1 MDKRVSVIGMG
12 KLGAP
17 LAASLAS
24 KGLRVIGVDAEREK
38 IEAVNQGRAPVS
50 EPELERLIQENRG
63 KLSATADIE
72 KAISDS
78 DITFIVVGTPT
89 EPGGGFSL
97 RFVLSV
103 CQKIGL
109 ALRGKQGY
117 HLVVLT
123 STVMP
128 GSTGG
133 PVLAELEKASGKSC
147 GRHFG
152 LCYGPEFIALGS
164 VIHDFLNPDFVLIGE
179 SDSRAGDLLEELY
192 GQVCENQPPV
202 ARMNFV
208 NAEIAKLAVN
218 TYVTSKISFA
228 NMLARICE
236 KVPGADVDVVTSALG
251 RDSRI
256 GSKYLRGAVSYGGPC
271 FPRDNLALA
280 ALAQKL
286 GAPGDLAN
294 AIQLFNRTQV
304 SWLAEFVMEN
314 LPAGGTVGVL
324 GLTYKPKTDVVEESV
339 GLLLAHN
346 LSNKDVSVVAYDPG
360 VRHLGTPW
368 AGRVKLAASARDCI
382 EQSELVVVATPWEE
396 FLKIPPAQWARQ
408 GEPRTVVDCWR
419 VLKLLQDYEGVRYFC
434 LGVGASPA
442 TIRSVAS

>member
-1 MDKRVSVIGMG
+1 V
-12 KLGAP
+12 
-17 LAASLAS
+17 
-24 KGLRVIGVDAEREK
+24 
-38 IEAVNQGRAPVS
+38 
-50 EPELERLIQENRG
+50 
-63 KLSATADIE
+63 
-72 KAISDS
+72 
-78 DITFIVVGTPT
+78 
-89 EPGGGFSL
+89 
-97 RFVLSV
+97 
-103 CQKIGL
+103 
-109 ALRGKQGY
+109 
-117 HLVVLT
+117 
-123 STVMP
+123 
-128 GSTGG
+128 
-133 PVLAELEKASGKSC
+133 
-147 GRHFG
+147 
-152 LCYGPEFIALGS
+152 
-164 VIHDFLNPDFVLIGE
+164 
-179 SDSRAGDLLEELY
+179 
-192 GQVCENQPPV
+192 
-202 ARMNFV
+202 
-208 NAEIAKLAVN
+208 
-218 TYVTSKISFA
+218 
-228 NMLARICE
+228 
-236 KVPGADVDVVTSALG
+236 
-251 RDSRI
+251 
-256 GSKYLRGAVSYGGPC
+256 
-271 FPRDNLALA
+271 
-280 ALAQKL
+280 

-442 TIRSVAS
+442 SIRSVAS